1 MYVPPKQAFSE
12 PERRQLARVY
22 QLWTNNRVNGQD
34 TEDSVM
40 NELLTLK
47 THMRDVAIEYF
58 GLQGIWVDIHAALVP
73 EELVY
78 ETQNKDGSTVPFQG
92 YSNME
97 QPKESEESTDAL
109 DPKISYSGYSVSE
122 LLSYIDIMHFQ
133 IDEGMRE
140 EKNIIKIATAVIA
153 LKIRFMEMLRIHAF
167 RCQILFGNHLIR
179 QMIFP
184 GITSM
189 KKIMSGEDIQ
199 RLGCSYFYPQFGEL
213 NITNM
218 RERFDFQE
226 LMQMAGIL
234 SAMCV
239 EKMKSNGYKTKEAN
253 RMRFKIN
260 SGLRLDDLIK
270 FVIFYANYLKMDVRT
285 FLTPLGPEI
294 NIVTEPYASST
305 VINDDVHLQLS
316 DLAEVCTNE
325 GIKMVFASDSVPK
338 PEEVL
343 WEEYVITHFS
353 PNFASN
359 PGYHRS
365 FFEAAA
371 NLRLTDGMNI
381 EDISEHDLEAEII
394 YYGKRDGQ
402 SKMHVYTIKELA
414 DAFSDLDDFY
424 DPESVRK
431 NPTNPLLWT
440 KFSTT
445 SIRYLMRRIL
455 PHYTKSV
462 YRMRLI
468 EICQSILTKG
478 LNDEKMQLDILGR
491 LKFSTDREKEQM
503 NDFFRKMYNAGLQFD
518 NFWEEIDGYS
528 YDSLANVVLEN
539 PLYVAPPETYTGR
552 IAAKCRDILM
562 YVEQELQAN
571 PELYVLIARLYITKF
586 VSNIESDD
594 GSGSAYIYY
603 EEPYRIGNYMR
614 LMYDF
619 AKYNLIRSLIEAG
632 KTMKMTAIYYQRQL
646 SDVAIGDINVIFTET
661 NTDYEK
667 YVPVN
672 EESWT
677 N

>member
-1 MYVPPKQAFSE
+1 MSKTEVQAFSE
-12 PERRQLARVY
+12 SERRQLARVY
-22 QLWTNNRVNGQD
+22 QLWTNNKINGQD

-47 THMRDVAIEYF
+47 THMREVAIQYF
-58 GLQGIWVDIHAALVP
+58 GLEGIWVDIHAALVP

-78 ETQNKDGSTVPFQG
+78 ETQNEDGTTVPFQG

-97 QPKESEESTDAL
+97 KPEESAENANVL
-109 DPKISYSGYSVSE
+109 DPKISYSGYTVSE

-133 IDEGMRE
+133 IDESMRE
-140 EKNIIKIATAVIA
+140 EKNIIKIATAIIS

-189 KKIMSGEDIQ
+189 KKVMSGEDIQ
-199 RLGCSYFYPQFGEL
+199 RHGCSYFYPQFGEL
-213 NITNM
+213 NITNL

-234 SAMCV
+234 SALCV

-253 RMRFKIN
+253 GMRFKIN
-260 SGLRLDDLIK
+260 SLLRLDDLIK

-305 VINDDVHLQLS
+305 VINDDVHLKMD

-325 GIKMVFASDSVPK
+325 GIKMIFASDIPK

-359 PGYHRS
+359 PGHHRS
-365 FFEAAA
+365 IFEAAA
-371 NLRLTDGMNI
+371 NLKLTDGMSI
-381 EDISEHDLEAEII
+381 EIISEHDLEAEIL

-402 SKMHVYTIKELA
+402 SKMHIYTIKELA
-414 DAFSDLDDFY
+414 DAFSDLEDFY

-440 KFSTT
+440 RFSTT

-455 PHYTKSV
+455 PHYTKSEH
-462 YRMRLI
+462 RMKLVG
-468 EICQSILTKG
+468 ICQSILAKG

-491 LKFSTDREKEQM
+491 LNVSTEKEKEQI
-503 NDFFRKMYNAGLQFD
+503 NNFFLRMYNAGVEFD

-528 YDSLANVVLEN
+528 YDSMANVVLEN
-539 PLYVAPPETYTGR
+539 PFNVAPPETYTGR
-552 IAAKCRDILM
+552 IAAKCRDVLM
-562 YVEQELQAN
+562 YVEQELQAD
-571 PELYVLIARLYITKF
+571 PKLYALIARLYVTKY
-586 VSNIESDD
+586 V
-594 GSGSAYIYY
+594 SGSVFMYY
-603 EEPYRIGNYMR
+603 EEPYRIGNYLR

-619 AKYNLIRSLIEAG
+619 AKYNLIRNLIEAG
-632 KTMKMTAIYYQRQL
+632 KTLKMTAIYYQRQL

-661 NTDYEK
+661 NADYEK
-667 YVPVN
+667 FAPVN

-677 N
+677 H